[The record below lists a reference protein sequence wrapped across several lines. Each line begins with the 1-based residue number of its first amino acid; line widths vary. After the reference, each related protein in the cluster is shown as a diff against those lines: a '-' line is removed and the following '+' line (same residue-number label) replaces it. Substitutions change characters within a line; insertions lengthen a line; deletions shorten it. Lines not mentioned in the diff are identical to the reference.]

1 MDDRTRILE
10 ELLADTIARIHPPD
24 EQIRAATA
32 GAFDAKTKPRGSLG
46 RLETLAAQVAA
57 VRGDPDPGPIVAAAV
72 VAAADHGV
80 AAEGVSAYPSEVT
93 RQMVANFAAGGA
105 AISVL
110 TRLRGVRL
118 VLVDA
123 GVAEPIALPGVRAVR
138 IGGGTRNFLHEPAMT
153 TAQALEALGAGIELA
168 AELAAEGAGLLVLG
182 EMGIGNSTAASAL
195 CAALLP
201 AEPERVCGR
210 GTGIDDQRL
219 AHKVAVVRAAVARH
233 TPMPDDPLGTLAAVG
248 GFELALLAGVALGA
262 AERRLIVLLDGFVVS
277 AAALVAARLAPA
289 AVGSMIAGH
298 RSPEPG
304 HRLVLHEL
312 RLQPLLDLGMRLGE
326 GSGALVALPL
336 VDASLALL
344 HEMATFAAASVTD
357 TGA

>member
-1 MDDRTRILE
+1 VDAKTRALE

-24 EQIRAATA
+24 EQIRTAAA
-32 GAFDAKTKPRGSLG
+32 RALDAKTKPRRSLG

-57 VRGDPDPGPIVAAAV
+57 VRADPEPGPLAAAVV

-80 AAEGVSAYPSEVT
+80 AAEGVSAYPPQVT

-110 TRLRGVRL
+110 ARLRGARL

-123 GVAEPIALPGVRAVR
+123 GVAEPIALLGVRNVR
-138 IGGGTRNFLHEPAMT
+138 VGGGTRNFLHEPAMT
-153 TAQALEALGAGIELA
+153 PAQALEALAAGIELA
-168 AELAAEGAGLLVLG
+168 AELAAEGAGLLILG
-182 EMGIGNSTAASAL
+182 EMGIGNTTTASAL

-201 AEPERVCGR
+201 ADPERVCGR

-219 AHKVAVVRAAVARH
+219 AHKIAVVRAALARH
-233 TPMPDDPLGTLAAVG
+233 APTPDDPLGTLAAVG

-262 AERRLIVLLDGFVVS
+262 AERRLVILLDGFVVG
-277 AAALVAARLAPA
+277 AAALVAGRLAPA
-289 AVGSMIAGH
+289 SVGSMVAGH

-304 HRLVLHEL
+304 HRLVLDEL
-312 RLQPLLDLGMRLGE
+312 GLEPLLDLGMRLGE

-336 VDASLALL
+336 VDAALALL
-344 HEMATFAAASVTD
+344 REMASFDDAGVTD

>member
-1 MDDRTRILE
+1 MDARTQ
-10 ELLADTIARIHPPD
+10 LLNDTIVRIHPPD
-24 EQIRAATA
+24 ESVRAAA
-32 GAFDAKTKPRGSLG
+32 ALALDAKTKPRGSLG

-57 VRGDPDPGPIVAAAV
+57 VRHDPDPGPLAAAVV

-80 AAEGVSAYPSEVT
+80 AAEGVSAYPAEVT

-105 AISVL
+105 AVSVL
-110 TRLRGVRL
+110 ARLRGARL

-123 GVAEPIALPGVRAVR
+123 GVAEPIALPGVRTVR
-138 IGGGTRNFLHEPAMT
+138 SGGGTRNFLHEPAMT
-153 TAQALEALGAGIELA
+153 TIQTLEALEAGIELA

-182 EMGIGNSTAASAL
+182 EMGIGNTTAASAL

-201 AEPERVCGR
+201 AEPDRVCGR
-210 GTGIDDQRL
+210 GTGIDDERL
-219 AHKVAVVRAAVARH
+219 AHKVVVVRAALERH
-233 TPMPDDPLGTLAAVG
+233 APAPDDPLGTLAALG

-262 AERRLIVLLDGFVVS
+262 AEHRLVVLLDGFVVG
-277 AAALVAARLAPA
+277 AAALVAARFAPA

-304 HRLVLHEL
+304 HRLVLDEL
-312 RLQPLLDLGMRLGE
+312 GLEPLLDLGMRLGE

-336 VDASLALL
+336 VDASLAVL